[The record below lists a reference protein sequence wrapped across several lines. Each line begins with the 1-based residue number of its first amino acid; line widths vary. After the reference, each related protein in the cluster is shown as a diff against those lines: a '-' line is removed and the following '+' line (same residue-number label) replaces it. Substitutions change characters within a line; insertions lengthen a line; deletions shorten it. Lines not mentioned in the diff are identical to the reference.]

1 MIINGAGGCY
11 ENRFYELDVNSA
23 WNMVLQ
29 TLNDM
34 GVQVDDWD
42 QEGHLVKF
50 HNVKKT
56 MQILVRDM
64 GNETVEIAMD
74 SRGKR
79 LLAYCWHKENKE
91 VEMFFD
97 FFEERLH
104 AFSAYVICPVCGRQI
119 SSFASQCPDC
129 GQKIL
134 HRK

>member
-34 GVQVDDWD
+34 GVQVDEWD
-42 QEGHLVKF
+42 QEEHLVKF
-50 HNVKKT
+50 HNVKKI
-56 MQILVRDM
+56 MQVLVRDM

-74 SRGKR
+74 SRGKH

-97 FFEERLH
+97 FFEEHLH
-104 AFSAYVICPVCGRQI
+104 AFSAYVICPTCGRKI

-129 GQKIL
+129 GQRIL
-134 HRK
+134 QRR